1 MRLCLAL
8 GFAFI
13 VTGFWIIQPFRIIPE
28 VIRRMLPVPTPD
40 ALAHSQRVTAHLQSL
55 IDNAGGWIP
64 FSRYMEAALYAPGLG
79 YYAAG
84 AMKFGAAGDFVTA
97 PEMTPL
103 FGRTLAHAIAPVLV
117 ETGGEVLELGAGSGR
132 LAADVLGELARLG
145 TLPSRYCILE
155 VSADL
160 RQRQQE
166 TLAREQPHLRERVR
180 WLDALPDHFNG
191 VILGNE
197 VLDALPV
204 ELVHWTDAGP
214 LARGVTWTGEG
225 FAWQDR
231 AHPTRN
237 AAHPRRCPCTAA
249 RLSER
254 NQSDGPRADR
264 SLAERLDRGLIL
276 MIDYGFSRAEYYHPQ
291 RHMGTLRA
299 HYRHHALDDP
309 FYLPGLCDLTAHVDF
324 SAMAAGGKAAGLEL
338 AGYTSQASFLLNSR
352 CDRTADAD
360 HAGPMPR
367 PTCRRPMPCS
377 GWCRRRRWASCSRR
391 SPSPGL
397 AMCRWPDSPAAT
409 GATPYE
415 RRLRGS

>member
-1 MRLCLAL
+1 
-8 GFAFI
+8 
-13 VTGFWIIQPFRIIPE
+13 
-28 VIRRMLPVPTPD
+28 MLPVPSPD
-40 ALAHSQRVTAHLQSL
+40 ALAHSQRVTTHLQSL
-55 IDNAGGWIP
+55 IDDAGGWIP

-103 FGRTLAHAIAPVLV
+103 FGRTLAQTVAPVLA

-132 LAADVLGELARLG
+132 LAADLLGELERLG
-145 TLPSRYCILE
+145 ALPARYSILE

-166 TLAREQPHLRERVR
+166 TLAREQPQRIDRVQ
-180 WLDALPDHFNG
+180 WLDALPAHFNG

-204 ELVHWTDAGP
+204 EWVHWTDAGP
-214 LARGVTWTGEG
+214 RVRGVVREGDG

-231 AHPTRN
+231 PIADPVLRTR
-237 AAHPRRCPCTAA
+237 AEALDRVPDY
-249 RLSER
+249 LSEI
-254 NQSDGPRADR
+254 N
-264 SLAERLDRGLIL
+264 LAAEGLIAALAGCLDRGLIL
-276 MIDYGFSRAEYYHPQ
+276 MIDYGFSAAEYYHPQ

-324 SAMAAGGKAAGLEL
+324 SAVARAGMASGLTL
-338 AGYTSQASFLLNSR
+338 AGFTSQAGFLLNSGL
-352 CDRTADAD
+352 TELLMQTPPTDA
-360 HAGPMPR
+360 AAYLPQANAVQR
-367 PTCRRPMPCS
+367 
-377 GWCRRRRWASCSRR
+377 
-391 SPSPGL
+391 L
-397 AMCRWPDSPAAT
+397 VSPAEMGELFKVIGLTKGGIAPLA
-409 GATPYE
+409 GFA
-415 RRLRGS
+415 RGDRQHTL